1 MACLVILAIIFGLVW
16 VVEFAQLM
24 ALRDEDFPG
33 RHDKALWV
41 AAFVFGNVLGA
52 VAFFLWKRDREFGAR
67 EDVLQRMA
75 RAAGHKEPPAP
86 SSPPPPPAAEP
97 VAQPA
102 VPSSTAI
109 QRPADNRA

>member
-52 VAFFLWKRDREFGAR
+52 VAFFLWKRAR
-67 EDVLQRMA
+67 SFETTESLLL
-75 RAAGHKEPPAP
+75 RAARDFPKVLAP
-86 SSPPPPPAAEP
+86 QPPPPPPAEP
-97 VAQPA
+97 QSPA
-102 VPSSTAI
+102 PSSTAI

>member
-1 MACLVILAIIFGLVW
+1 MAVLIILAIIFGLVW

-52 VAFFLWKRDREFGAR
+52 VAFYVWKRDREFDTR
-67 EDVLQRMA
+67 EAALLRMA
-75 RAAGHKEPPAP
+75 RHSAREAAPAP
-86 SSPPPPPAAEP
+86 AAPEPPPPPA
-97 VAQPA
+97 
-102 VPSSTAI
+102 PSSTAI
-109 QRPADNRA
+109 QRPADSQA

>member
-1 MACLVILAIIFGLVW
+1 MAVLFILAIIFGLVW
-16 VVEFAQLM
+16 IVEFAQLM

-52 VAFFLWKRDREFGAR
+52 VAFFLWKRDRSFEAT
-67 EDVLQRMA
+67 EALLL
-75 RAAGHKEPPAP
+75 RAARDFPKAAAPPPPQPPEQPPRPTAP
-86 SSPPPPPAAEP
+86 SSA
-97 VAQPA
+97 
-102 VPSSTAI
+102 AI

>member
-1 MACLVILAIIFGLVW
+1 MAALFILAIIFGLVW
-16 VVEFAQLM
+16 IVEFAQLM

-52 VAFFLWKRDREFGAR
+52 VAFFLWKRDRSFKATESLLLKAAR
-67 EDVLQRMA
+67 DFPK
-75 RAAGHKEPPAP
+75 AAV
-86 SSPPPPPAAEP
+86 PPPPAAE
-97 VAQPA
+97 QPPPPPA
-102 VPSSTAI
+102 PSSTAI

>member
-1 MACLVILAIIFGLVW
+1 MAVLFILAVVFGLVW

-52 VAFFLWKRDREFGAR
+52 VAFFLWKRDRAFEATESALLKAAR
-67 EDVLQRMA
+67 DHLPKTPP
-75 RAAGHKEPPAP
+75 GPAP
-86 SSPPPPPAAEP
+86 AAEQPPPPPA
-97 VAQPA
+97 
-102 VPSSTAI
+102 SSTAI
-109 QRPADNRA
+109 QRPAGSGA